1 MDKNL
6 DMLLSQLVE
15 EIERIEVTKNRFG
28 EVLHN
33 IKHMISLDRFPA
45 MASSAVETTFTKNV
59 EPTSLSGLRIA
70 GIDGGLVR
78 RRFRSMDLI
87 LTRGIAVVFHFG
99 PEEGPDVDFFPD
111 PFPEPQ
117 IRPMMLTLSATE
129 LDQLASLERA
139 AAELRVTL
147 SVLDEFHT
155 DLILV
160 DGSLF
165 YHPRDRPQSGSV
177 VYEKFQEVLSL
188 YKQLYNKVRKKGT
201 TLVGIVKDSRSSRV
215 TSILG
220 DILPHILREPVISE
234 MMQGVDYRWLLRIS
248 RDCDILD
255 TFLEEGERSFVFRY
269 SSELQ
274 NNSNSLP
281 DDLGNWASS
290 IWVTYL
296 KTARND
302 LPLRIEILVDDGDS
316 KANVWK
322 VDKALAALLPL
333 SWQHPEYGIP
343 APILEADTRARI
355 TANETSMVIDRLMA
369 LSGLTYT
376 ALEKRR
382 SRNPFGG
389 S

>member
-1 MDKNL
+1 VDKNL
-6 DMLLSQLVE
+6 DKLLSQLVK
-15 EIERIEVTKNRFG
+15 EIERVEITKNQFG
-28 EVLHN
+28 EVLQN
-33 IKHMISLDRFPA
+33 IKDQINLAKFPA
-45 MASSAVETTFTKNV
+45 VASATIEKGFTKKM

-87 LTRGIAVVFHFG
+87 LIRGIAVIFQFG
-99 PEEGPDVDFFPD
+99 PEEGPSVEFFPD

-117 IRPMMLTLSATE
+117 IRPMMLTLSGIE
-129 LDQLASLERA
+129 LDQLASLERVA
-139 AAELRVTL
+139 GELRVTL
-147 SVLDEFHT
+147 AVLDKYHT

-165 YHPRDRPQSGSV
+165 YHPRDRPQAGSV

-188 YKQLYNKVRKKGT
+188 YRQVYNKARKKGT

-220 DILPHILREPVISE
+220 DILPHIIRDPAIFE
-234 MMQGVDYRWLLRIS
+234 MMQGVDYRWLLKIS

-255 TFLEEGERSFVFRY
+255 TFLNEGERSFIFRY
-269 SSELQ
+269 SSEIQ
-274 NNSNSLP
+274 NASNSPP
-281 DDLGNWASS
+281 DDLTSWAST

-296 KTARND
+296 KTARDD
-302 LPLRIEILVDDGDS
+302 LPLRIEILADINSEED
-316 KANVWK
+316 VWK
-322 VDKALAALLPL
+322 IDRALAAILPL

-343 APILEADTRARI
+343 TPILEADTRAKI
-355 TANETSMVIDRLMA
+355 TANETNMVIDRLMA

-376 ALEKRR
+376 TLEKRR

-389 S
+389 N

>member
-6 DMLLSQLVE
+6 DKLLSQLVK
-15 EIERIEVTKNRFG
+15 EIERVEVTKKRFG
-28 EVLHN
+28 EVLQN
-33 IKHMISLDRFPA
+33 IKGTINLAKFPA
-45 MASSAVETTFTKNV
+45 VTSATVEKGLTKKV
-59 EPTSLSGLRIA
+59 EPTILSGLRIA

-78 RRFRSMDLI
+78 RQFRSMDLI
-87 LTRGIAVVFHFG
+87 LVRGIAVIFQFG
-99 PEEGPDVDFFPD
+99 PEEGPNVEFFPD

-117 IRPMMLTLSATE
+117 IRPMMLTLSGTE
-129 LDQLASLERA
+129 LDQLASLERV

-147 SVLDEFHT
+147 AVLDKFHT

-165 YHPRDRPQSGSV
+165 YHPRDRPQMGSA

-188 YKQLYNKVRKKGT
+188 YKQLYNKTRKKGT
-201 TLVGIVKDSRSSRV
+201 TLVGIVKDSRSSKV

-220 DILPHILREPVISE
+220 DILPHIIRDPAIFE
-234 MMQGVDYRWLLRIS
+234 MMQGVDYRWLLKIS

-255 TFLEEGERSFVFRY
+255 TFLNEGERSFVFKY

-274 NNSNSLP
+274 NTSNSLP
-281 DDLGNWASS
+281 DDLTSWASS

-296 KTARND
+296 KTARDD
-302 LPLRIEILVDDGDS
+302 LPLRIEILTDPDSVDE
-316 KANVWK
+316 VWK
-322 VDKALAALLPL
+322 IDKALAAILPL

-343 APILEADTRARI
+343 TPILEADTRARI

-376 ALEKRR
+376 TLEKRR

-389 S
+389 N

>member
-6 DMLLSQLVE
+6 DKLLSQLVK
-15 EIERIEVTKNRFG
+15 EIERVEVTRNRFG
-28 EVLHN
+28 EVLQN
-33 IKHMISLDRFPA
+33 IKGMINLAKFPA
-45 MASSAVETTFTKNV
+45 VTSATVENDFTKKV

-78 RRFRSMDLI
+78 RQFRSMDLI
-87 LTRGIAVVFHFG
+87 LIRAIAVIFQFG
-99 PEEGPDVDFFPD
+99 PEEGPNVEFYPD

-117 IRPMMLTLSATE
+117 IRPLMLTLSGTE
-129 LDQLASLERA
+129 LDQLASLERV

-147 SVLDEFHT
+147 TVLDKFHT
-155 DLILV
+155 DLILL

-165 YHPRDRPQSGSV
+165 YHPRDRPQAGSV

-188 YKQLYNKVRKKGT
+188 YRQLYNKTRKKGT

-220 DILPHILREPVISE
+220 DILPHIMRDPSIFE
-234 MMQGVDYRWLLRIS
+234 MMQGVDYRWLLKIS

-255 TFLEEGERSFVFRY
+255 TFLNEGERSFVFRY

-274 NNSNSLP
+274 NASNSLP
-281 DDLGNWASS
+281 DDLTSWASS

-296 KTARND
+296 KTARDD
-302 LPLRIEILVDDGDS
+302 LPLRIEMLVDTDS
-316 KANVWK
+316 ADDVWK
-322 VDKALAALLPL
+322 IDKALAAILPL

-343 APILEADTRARI
+343 TPILEADTRARI
-355 TANETSMVIDRLMA
+355 TANETSMVINRLMA

-376 ALEKRR
+376 TLEKRR

>member
-1 MDKNL
+1 VDKNL
-6 DMLLSQLVE
+6 DKLLSQLVK
-15 EIERIEVTKNRFG
+15 EIERVEVTKNRFG
-28 EVLHN
+28 EVLQN
-33 IKHMISLDRFPA
+33 IRGIINLTKFPA
-45 MASSAVETTFTKNV
+45 VASGALEKELTKKV

-78 RRFRSMDLI
+78 RQFRSMDLI
-87 LTRGIAVVFHFG
+87 LVRSIAVIFQFG
-99 PEEGPDVDFFPD
+99 PEEGPNVEFFPD

-117 IRPMMLTLSATE
+117 IRPMMLTLSGTE
-129 LDQLASLERA
+129 LDQLASLERV

-147 SVLDEFHT
+147 AVLDKFYT
-155 DLILV
+155 DLILM

-188 YKQLYNKVRKKGT
+188 YRQLYNLTRKKGT

-220 DILPHILREPVISE
+220 DILPHIIRDPAIFE
-234 MMQGVDYRWLLRIS
+234 MMQGVDYRWLLKIS
-248 RDCDILD
+248 RDCDILN
-255 TFLEEGERSFVFRY
+255 TFLYEGERSFIFRY
-269 SSELQ
+269 TSEFQ
-274 NNSNSLP
+274 NSNSIP
-281 DDLGNWASS
+281 DDLNGWASS
-290 IWVTYL
+290 ILVTYL
-296 KTARND
+296 KTARDD
-302 LPLRIEILVDDGDS
+302 LPLRIEILADNDS
-316 KANVWK
+316 ENDVQKI
-322 VDKALAALLPL
+322 DKALAAILPL
-333 SWQHPEYGIP
+333 SWQHPEFGIP
-343 APILEADTRARI
+343 TPILEADTRARI

-376 ALEKRR
+376 TLEKRR

>member
-1 MDKNL
+1 VDKNL
-6 DMLLSQLVE
+6 DKLLSQLVK
-15 EIERIEVTKNRFG
+15 EIERVEVTRNRFG
-28 EVLHN
+28 EVLQN
-33 IKHMISLDRFPA
+33 IKGMINLAKFPA
-45 MASSAVETTFTKNV
+45 VTSATVENDFTKKV

-78 RRFRSMDLI
+78 RQFRSMDLI
-87 LTRGIAVVFHFG
+87 LIRAIAVIFQFG
-99 PEEGPDVDFFPD
+99 PEEGPNVEFYPD

-117 IRPMMLTLSATE
+117 IRPLMLTLSGTE
-129 LDQLASLERA
+129 LDQLASLERV

-147 SVLDEFHT
+147 TVLDKFHT
-155 DLILV
+155 DLILL

-165 YHPRDRPQSGSV
+165 YHPRDRPQAGSV

-188 YKQLYNKVRKKGT
+188 YRQLYNKTRKKGT

-220 DILPHILREPVISE
+220 DILPHIMRDPSIFE
-234 MMQGVDYRWLLRIS
+234 MMQGVDYRWLLKIS

-255 TFLEEGERSFVFRY
+255 TFLNEGERSFVFRY

-274 NNSNSLP
+274 NASNSLP
-281 DDLGNWASS
+281 DDLTSWASS

-296 KTARND
+296 KTARDD
-302 LPLRIEILVDDGDS
+302 LPLRIEMLVDTDS
-316 KANVWK
+316 AEDVWK
-322 VDKALAALLPL
+322 IDKALAAILPL

-343 APILEADTRARI
+343 TPILEADTRARI
-355 TANETSMVIDRLMA
+355 TANETSMVINRLMA

-376 ALEKRR
+376 TLEKRR